1 MKKIPAAIRKQFKKE
16 AESWDRSIGREKPEN
31 VQELLEEAKPF
42 IANRPPRQPV
52 SIRVDP
58 FDLSMAKRI
67 ARQKGVPFTQL
78 MSIWL
83 HERIEKEKNQAK
95 L

>member
-1 MKKIPAAIRKQFKKE
+1 MKKISAAIRKQLKKE
-16 AESWDRSIGREKPEN
+16 AGSWDRSMAKEAQENIEK
-31 VQELLEEAKPF
+31 LLEEAEPF
-42 IANRPPRQPV
+42 LASRPPRQPV

-78 MSIWL
+78 MSMWL
-83 HERIEKEKNQAK
+83 HERIEQEKNQAK